1 MVEVLSSALNSVSPL
16 LPCYLSKGPLKQDF
30 LDIYLTTPF
39 GCRNLKN
46 ESTMRVRFFLK
57 MFKIKGK
64 FRNAKKK
71 I

>member
-1 MVEVLSSALNSVSPL
+1 MVEVLSSALNSLSPL
-16 LPCYLSKGPLKQDF
+16 LPCYSWKGPLKRDF
-30 LDIYLTTPF
+30 LEIYLTTPF
-39 GCRNLKN
+39 GFRNLKN
-46 ESTMRVRFFLK
+46 GSTMRVRFFLK